1 MKRLFS
7 LKNLLYFILCVAIV
21 AITVRSCSSKPVA
34 APSAL
39 RASGGDTIDVAIE
52 YNPMSMYRYGDS
64 LAGFSYELLKLMA
77 YNDSILFNYH
87 PVSTVD
93 EALPLLEDG
102 VVDIVVSDIPAM
114 ADYKN
119 RFMLSKQIYL
129 DRQVLV
135 QRKDSTGNLS
145 IPDQLTLAGKTIFV
159 PHNSPSIIRLR
170 NLSAEIGDTIYVN
183 DSTEYGAEQ
192 LVILTAIG
200 DIDYAVVNERIAKK
214 LAPDYPA
221 LDISTN
227 VSFTQFQTWIMRL
240 NDSGLSDRINRSIKR
255 IKSTSQYDSL
265 CVKYG
270 C

>member
-102 VVDIVVSDIPAM
+102 YCSV
-114 ADYKN
+114 
-119 RFMLSKQIYL
+119 
-129 DRQVLV
+129 
-135 QRKDSTGNLS
+135 
-145 IPDQLTLAGKTIFV
+145 
-159 PHNSPSIIRLR
+159 
-170 NLSAEIGDTIYVN
+170 
-183 DSTEYGAEQ
+183 
-192 LVILTAIG
+192 
-200 DIDYAVVNERIAKK
+200 
-214 LAPDYPA
+214 
-221 LDISTN
+221 
-227 VSFTQFQTWIMRL
+227 
-240 NDSGLSDRINRSIKR
+240 
-255 IKSTSQYDSL
+255 
-265 CVKYG
+265 
-270 C
+270 